1 MGALTTCSYAS
12 REKLLP
18 KERTAG
24 TEFSGR
30 CERLGSRNCWGI
42 SLVEELGEFVSGNRR
57 GTGAGPGG
65 MCMEKM
71 RSFYSDHEYIFFNE
85 IRRV

>member
-1 MGALTTCSYAS
+1 M
-12 REKLLP
+12 
-18 KERTAG
+18 
-24 TEFSGR
+24 
-30 CERLGSRNCWGI
+30 
-42 SLVEELGEFVSGNRR
+42 EELGEFVSGNRR